1 MKLLNWFSTKHVDDF
16 ARALAI
22 DLAKRYPPTL
32 DTAKEKRISQNR
44 ISKVLED
51 AYAKAV
57 KFQREQRLGF
67 YKKARFGNA
76 FRWELKELGYSDKFV
91 EVATEGLIVYLTRK

>member
-1 MKLLNWFSTKHVDDF
+1 MALFGSVSGKDVDNF
-16 ARALAI
+16 AKTLAQ
-22 DLAKRYPPTL
+22 DLAKRYPPAL

-57 KFQREQRLGF
+57 KFQREQHLGF
-67 YKKARFGNA
+67 YKKARFGNT

-91 EVATEGLIVYLTRK
+91 EIATEGLIVYLTRK